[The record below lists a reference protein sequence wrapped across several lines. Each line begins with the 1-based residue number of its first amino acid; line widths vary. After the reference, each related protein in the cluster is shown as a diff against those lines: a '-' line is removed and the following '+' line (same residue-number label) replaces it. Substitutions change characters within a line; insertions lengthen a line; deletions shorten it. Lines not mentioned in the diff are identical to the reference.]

1 MSKFNINRF
10 NNSNNPVQPGN
21 NDYAVNAEN
30 TELFG
35 ELMNR
40 FLSESKAPES
50 EQAIPLAFIQSFLD
64 QHNIPSET
72 THAIIANIKTLNTD
86 TLNNHDTSFMQAA
99 VDLVRYI
106 NTLPDTVL
114 DSFSFELHAQLE
126 RKNKQKGQTLL

>member
-10 NNSNNPVQPGN
+10 NTSNNPAQPDN
-21 NDYAVNAEN
+21 NDYKDQAEN

-40 FLSESKAPES
+40 FLPDSKTPES
-50 EQAIPLAFIQSFLD
+50 EAAITLAFTQSFLK
-64 QHNIPSET
+64 QHAVSDET
-72 THAIIANIKTLNTD
+72 TRAIITSIETLNTD
-86 TLNNHDTSFMQAA
+86 TFTSNDVSFMQAA
-99 VDLVRYI
+99 VELVREI

-114 DSFSFELHAQLE
+114 ESFNFELHEQLK